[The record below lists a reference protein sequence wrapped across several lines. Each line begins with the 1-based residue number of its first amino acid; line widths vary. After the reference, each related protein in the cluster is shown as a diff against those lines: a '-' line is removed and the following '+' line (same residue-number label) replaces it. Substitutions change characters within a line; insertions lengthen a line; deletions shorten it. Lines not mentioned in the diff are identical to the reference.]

1 MLRSG
6 LEFIPPTAMT
16 RHHWRDHGSVV
27 TDYCQNRTIRTFAH
41 SGDGLGASLNPSPLS
56 FGQEKTLKSPL
67 SILRLTTISRNLVYT
82 ALTIFALSGVGMYHL
97 RLLFP
102 YIYRYR
108 HRMIAGLLVAA
119 FGAAVSALS
128 PLVLRLAV
136 DSLADGTIEP
146 HRLLWFGGALIGL
159 AVIDGGM
166 KFVQRMLIAV
176 TSYRIENDLRADL
189 FDRLLS
195 FDQMFYQQNYTGDL
209 MARLTN
215 DLSAV
220 RQFLGPGLNGAATA
234 VLTFLAATVL
244 MMLVDPL
251 LALIVVLLLPMVTIV
266 FVAIG
271 GRMRQAFHRVQNQF
285 GVLSTRA
292 QENFAGIRTVKAF
305 AQEEAEIAVFTADNE
320 RYRKLNLH
328 YVLLSGTLWPAMT
341 LCLGLIT
348 ALILLVGGQQVAAGT
363 LTIGELVQF
372 NAYLALLAFPMIILG
387 WMVNLFQQATASLER
402 LNDILRYQPMISS
415 PSTPRLPPGYGSIE
429 FRKVGVRANHS
440 DQWLLRDLS
449 FQVPAGK
456 VLAVVGATGAG
467 KTTLVNLLGRV
478 RDPDEGQVLVDGID
492 VRELELTALRRMIG
506 YVPQESFLF
515 SMPLREN
522 IGFGVA
528 TVDPERLDHVIEVSR
543 LSNDLDQ
550 FPDGI
555 DTMVG
560 ERGVTLSGGQKQR
573 VAIARALMRDPRILI
588 LDDALSSVDTHTAAQ
603 ILAGLRAEMNGRTTI
618 IIAQRIATV
627 RDADQIIVLDDGQIV
642 ERGSHQELLA
652 RNGRYAAMY
661 RRELLAAELEREE

>member
-1 MLRSG
+1 
-6 LEFIPPTAMT
+6 
-16 RHHWRDHGSVV
+16 
-27 TDYCQNRTIRTFAH
+27 
-41 SGDGLGASLNPSPLS
+41 
-56 FGQEKTLKSPL
+56 
-67 SILRLTTISRNLVYT
+67 
-82 ALTIFALSGVGMYHL
+82 MYHL

-108 HRMIAGLLVAA
+108 HRLIAGVVVAA
-119 FGAAVSALS
+119 LGAAVSSLS
-128 PLVLRLAV
+128 PLVLRLAI
-136 DSLADGTIEP
+136 DSLANGAIDP
-146 HRLLWFGGALIGL
+146 HQLLWFGGALIGL
-159 AVIDGGM
+159 AIIDGAM
-166 KFVQRMLIAV
+166 KFIQRMLIAV

-195 FDQMFYQQNYTGDL
+195 FDQMFYQQHYTGDL

-234 VLTFLAATVL
+234 GLTFLAATVL
-244 MMLVDPL
+244 MMLVDPV

-271 GRMRQAFHRVQNQF
+271 GRMRQAFHHVQNQF

-320 RYRKLNLH
+320 HYRKLNLH
-328 YVLLSGTLWPAMT
+328 YVLLSGALWPAMT
-341 LCLGLIT
+341 LCLGFIA

-402 LNDILRYQPMISS
+402 LNDILRLQPTIRS
-415 PSTPRLPPGYGSIE
+415 PSTPRLPPGRGSIE
-429 FRKVGVRANHS
+429 FSKVGVRANHS

-449 FQVPAGK
+449 FQVPAGT
-456 VLAVVGATGAG
+456 VLAIVGATGAG

-492 VRELELTALRRMIG
+492 IRELDLAALRRMIG

-522 IGFGVA
+522 IGFGVE
-528 TVDPERLDHVIEVSR
+528 TIDPVSLERVIEVSR

-550 FPDGI
+550 FPGGI
-555 DTMVG
+555 ETMVG

>member
-1 MLRSG
+1 
-6 LEFIPPTAMT
+6 
-16 RHHWRDHGSVV
+16 
-27 TDYCQNRTIRTFAH
+27 
-41 SGDGLGASLNPSPLS
+41 
-56 FGQEKTLKSPL
+56 
-67 SILRLTTISRNLVYT
+67 
-82 ALTIFALSGVGMYHL
+82 MYHL

-108 HRMIAGLLVAA
+108 YRLIAGLVVAA
-119 FGAAVSALS
+119 LGAAVSSFS
-128 PLVLRLAV
+128 PLVLRLAI
-136 DSLADGTIEP
+136 DSLANRAIDP
-146 HRLLWFGGALIGL
+146 HQLLWFGGALIGL
-159 AVIDGGM
+159 AIIDGAM

-195 FDQMFYQQNYTGDL
+195 FDQMFYQQHYTGDL

-244 MMLVDPL
+244 MMLVDPV
-251 LALIVVLLLPMVTIV
+251 LALIVVLLLPMATIV

-271 GRMRQAFHRVQNQF
+271 GRMRQAFHRVQDQF
-285 GVLSTRA
+285 GILSTRA

-305 AQEEAEIAVFTADNE
+305 AQEEAEIAVFAADNE

-328 YVLLSGTLWPAMT
+328 YVLLSGALWPAMT
-341 LCLGLIT
+341 FCLGFIA
-348 ALILLVGGQQVAAGT
+348 ALILLVGGQRVAAGT

-402 LNDILRYQPMISS
+402 LNDILRLQPAIIS
-415 PSTPRLPPGYGSIE
+415 PSTPRLPPGRGSIE
-429 FRKVGVRANHS
+429 FRKVGVRTNHS
-440 DQWLLRDLS
+440 DQWLLRNLS

-456 VLAVVGATGAG
+456 VLAIVGATGAG

-492 VRELELTALRRMIG
+492 VRELDLAALRRMIG

-522 IGFGVA
+522 IGFGVE
-528 TVDPERLDHVIEVSR
+528 TIDPVRLERVIEVSR

-550 FPDGI
+550 FPGGI
-555 DTMVG
+555 ETMVG

-603 ILAGLRAEMNGRTTI
+603 ILAGLRAEMNERTTI

-627 RDADQIIVLDDGQIV
+627 RDADQIIVLEDGQIV

>member
-1 MLRSG
+1 
-6 LEFIPPTAMT
+6 
-16 RHHWRDHGSVV
+16 
-27 TDYCQNRTIRTFAH
+27 
-41 SGDGLGASLNPSPLS
+41 
-56 FGQEKTLKSPL
+56 
-67 SILRLTTISRNLVYT
+67 
-82 ALTIFALSGVGMYHL
+82 MYHL

-108 HRMIAGLLVAA
+108 YRLIAGLVVAA
-119 FGAAVSALS
+119 LGAAVSSFS
-128 PLVLRLAV
+128 PLVLRLAI
-136 DSLADGTIEP
+136 DSLANRAIDP
-146 HRLLWFGGALIGL
+146 HQLLWFGGALIGL
-159 AVIDGGM
+159 AIIDGAI

-176 TSYRIENDLRADL
+176 ASYRIENDLRADL

-195 FDQMFYQQNYTGDL
+195 FDQMFYQQHYTGDL

-244 MMLVDPL
+244 MMLVDPV
-251 LALIVVLLLPMVTIV
+251 LALIVVLLLPMATIV

-271 GRMRQAFHRVQNQF
+271 GRMRQAFHRVQDQF
-285 GVLSTRA
+285 GILSTRA

-305 AQEEAEIAVFTADNE
+305 AQEEAEIAVFAADNE

-328 YVLLSGTLWPAMT
+328 YVLLSGALWPAMT
-341 LCLGLIT
+341 FCLGFIA
-348 ALILLVGGQQVAAGT
+348 ALILLVGGQRVAAGT

-402 LNDILRYQPMISS
+402 LNDILRLQPAIIS
-415 PSTPRLPPGYGSIE
+415 PSTPRLPPGRGSIE
-429 FRKVGVRANHS
+429 FRKVGVRTNHS
-440 DQWLLRDLS
+440 DQWLLRNLS

-456 VLAVVGATGAG
+456 VLAIVGATGAG

-478 RDPDEGQVLVDGID
+478 RDPDEGQVLIDGID
-492 VRELELTALRRMIG
+492 VRELELAALRRMIG

-528 TVDPERLDHVIEVSR
+528 TVDPARLDHVIEVSR

>member
-1 MLRSG
+1 
-6 LEFIPPTAMT
+6 
-16 RHHWRDHGSVV
+16 
-27 TDYCQNRTIRTFAH
+27 
-41 SGDGLGASLNPSPLS
+41 
-56 FGQEKTLKSPL
+56 
-67 SILRLTTISRNLVYT
+67 
-82 ALTIFALSGVGMYHL
+82 MYHL

-108 HRMIAGLLVAA
+108 YRLIAGLVVAA
-119 FGAAVSALS
+119 LGAAVSSFS
-128 PLVLRLAV
+128 PLVLRLAI
-136 DSLADGTIEP
+136 DSLANRAIDP
-146 HRLLWFGGALIGL
+146 HQLLWFGGALIGL
-159 AVIDGGM
+159 AIIDGAM

-195 FDQMFYQQNYTGDL
+195 FDQMFYQQHYTGDL

-244 MMLVDPL
+244 MMLVDPV
-251 LALIVVLLLPMVTIV
+251 LALIVVLLLPMATIV

-271 GRMRQAFHRVQNQF
+271 GRMRQAFHRVQDQF
-285 GVLSTRA
+285 GILSTRA

-305 AQEEAEIAVFTADNE
+305 AQEEAEIAVFAADNE

-328 YVLLSGTLWPAMT
+328 YVLLSGALWPAMT
-341 LCLGLIT
+341 FCLGFIA
-348 ALILLVGGQQVAAGT
+348 ALILLVGGQRVAAGT

-402 LNDILRYQPMISS
+402 LNDILRLQPAIIS
-415 PSTPRLPPGYGSIE
+415 PSTPRLPPGRGSIE
-429 FRKVGVRANHS
+429 FRKVGVRTNHS
-440 DQWLLRDLS
+440 DQWLLRNLS

-456 VLAVVGATGAG
+456 VLAIVGATGAV

-492 VRELELTALRRMIG
+492 VRELDLAALRRMIG

-522 IGFGVA
+522 IGFGVE
-528 TVDPERLDHVIEVSR
+528 TIDPVRLERVIEVSR

-550 FPDGI
+550 FPGGI
-555 DTMVG
+555 ETMVG

-603 ILAGLRAEMNGRTTI
+603 ILAGLRAEMNERTTI
-618 IIAQRIATV
+618 IIAQRIATA
-627 RDADQIIVLDDGQIV
+627 RDADQIIVLEDGQIV

>member
-1 MLRSG
+1 
-6 LEFIPPTAMT
+6 
-16 RHHWRDHGSVV
+16 
-27 TDYCQNRTIRTFAH
+27 
-41 SGDGLGASLNPSPLS
+41 
-56 FGQEKTLKSPL
+56 
-67 SILRLTTISRNLVYT
+67 
-82 ALTIFALSGVGMYHL
+82 MYHL

-108 HRMIAGLLVAA
+108 YRLIAGLVVAA
-119 FGAAVSALS
+119 LGAAVSSFS
-128 PLVLRLAV
+128 PLVLRLV
-136 DSLADGTIEP
+136 IDSLANRAIDP
-146 HRLLWFGGALIGL
+146 HQLLWFGGALIGL
-159 AVIDGGM
+159 AIIDGAM

-195 FDQMFYQQNYTGDL
+195 FDQMFYQQHYTGDL

-244 MMLVDPL
+244 MMLVDPV
-251 LALIVVLLLPMVTIV
+251 LALIVVLLLPMTTIV

-271 GRMRQAFHRVQNQF
+271 GRMRQAFHRVQDQF
-285 GVLSTRA
+285 GILSTRA
-292 QENFAGIRTVKAF
+292 QENFAGSRTVKAF
-305 AQEEAEIAVFTADNE
+305 AQEEAEIAVFAADNE

-328 YVLLSGTLWPAMT
+328 YVLLSGALWPAMT
-341 LCLGLIT
+341 FCLGFIA
-348 ALILLVGGQQVAAGT
+348 ALMLLVGGQRVAAGT

-402 LNDILRYQPMISS
+402 LNDILRLQPAIIS
-415 PSTPRLPPGYGSIE
+415 PSTPRLPPGRGSIE
-429 FRKVGVRANHS
+429 FRKVGVRTNHS
-440 DQWLLRDLS
+440 DQWLLRNLS

-456 VLAVVGATGAG
+456 VLAIVGATGAG

-492 VRELELTALRRMIG
+492 VRELDLAALRRMIG

-522 IGFGVA
+522 IGFGVE
-528 TVDPERLDHVIEVSR
+528 TIDPVRLERVIEVSR

-550 FPDGI
+550 FPGGI
-555 DTMVG
+555 ETMVG

-588 LDDALSSVDTHTAAQ
+588 LDDALSSVDTHCRSNPGRSAGRNERTDNNHYRAA
-603 ILAGLRAEMNGRTTI
+603 
-618 IIAQRIATV
+618 
-627 RDADQIIVLDDGQIV
+627 D
-642 ERGSHQELLA
+642 
-652 RNGRYAAMY
+652 RNGT
-661 RRELLAAELEREE
+661 

>member
-1 MLRSG
+1 
-6 LEFIPPTAMT
+6 
-16 RHHWRDHGSVV
+16 
-27 TDYCQNRTIRTFAH
+27 
-41 SGDGLGASLNPSPLS
+41 
-56 FGQEKTLKSPL
+56 
-67 SILRLTTISRNLVYT
+67 
-82 ALTIFALSGVGMYHL
+82 MYHL

-119 FGAAVSALS
+119 LGAAVSSFS
-128 PLVLRLAV
+128 PLVLRLAI
-136 DSLADGTIEP
+136 DSLANRAIDP
-146 HRLLWFGGALIGL
+146 HQLLWFGGALIGL
-159 AVIDGGM
+159 AIIDGAM

-176 TSYRIENDLRADL
+176 ASYRIENDLRADL

-195 FDQMFYQQNYTGDL
+195 FDQMFYQQHYTGDL

-244 MMLVDPL
+244 MMLVDPV
-251 LALIVVLLLPMVTIV
+251 LALIVVLLLPMATIV

-271 GRMRQAFHRVQNQF
+271 GRMRQAFHRVQDQF
-285 GVLSTRA
+285 GILSTRA

-305 AQEEAEIAVFTADNE
+305 AQEEAEIAVFAADNE

-328 YVLLSGTLWPAMT
+328 YVLLSGALWPAMT
-341 LCLGLIT
+341 FCLGFIA
-348 ALILLVGGQQVAAGT
+348 ALILLVGGQRVAAGT

-402 LNDILRYQPMISS
+402 LNDILRLQPAIIS
-415 PSTPRLPPGYGSIE
+415 PSTPQLPPGRGSIE
-429 FRKVGVRANHS
+429 FRKVGVRTNHS
-440 DQWLLRDLS
+440 DQWLLRNLS

-456 VLAVVGATGAG
+456 VLAIVGATGAG

-492 VRELELTALRRMIG
+492 VRELDLAALRRMIG

-522 IGFGVA
+522 IGFGVE
-528 TVDPERLDHVIEVSR
+528 TIDPVRLERVIEVSR

-550 FPDGI
+550 FPGGI
-555 DTMVG
+555 ETMVG

-603 ILAGLRAEMNGRTTI
+603 ILAGLRAEMNERTTI

-627 RDADQIIVLDDGQIV
+627 RDADQIIVLEDGQIV

>member
-1 MLRSG
+1 
-6 LEFIPPTAMT
+6 
-16 RHHWRDHGSVV
+16 
-27 TDYCQNRTIRTFAH
+27 
-41 SGDGLGASLNPSPLS
+41 
-56 FGQEKTLKSPL
+56 
-67 SILRLTTISRNLVYT
+67 
-82 ALTIFALSGVGMYHL
+82 
-97 RLLFP
+97 
-102 YIYRYR
+102 
-108 HRMIAGLLVAA
+108 
-119 FGAAVSALS
+119 
-128 PLVLRLAV
+128 
-136 DSLADGTIEP
+136 
-146 HRLLWFGGALIGL
+146 
-159 AVIDGGM
+159 M

-195 FDQMFYQQNYTGDL
+195 FDQMFYQQHYTGDL

-244 MMLVDPL
+244 MMLVDPV
-251 LALIVVLLLPMVTIV
+251 LALIVVLLLPMATIV

-271 GRMRQAFHRVQNQF
+271 GRMRQAFHRVQDQF
-285 GVLSTRA
+285 GILSTRA

-305 AQEEAEIAVFTADNE
+305 AQEEAEIAVFAADNE

-328 YVLLSGTLWPAMT
+328 YVLLSGALWPAMT
-341 LCLGLIT
+341 FCLGFIA
-348 ALILLVGGQQVAAGT
+348 ALMLLVGGQRVAAGT

-402 LNDILRYQPMISS
+402 LNDILRLQPAIIS
-415 PSTPRLPPGYGSIE
+415 PSTPRLPPGRGSIE
-429 FRKVGVRANHS
+429 FRKVGVRTNHS
-440 DQWLLRDLS
+440 DQWLLRNLS

-456 VLAVVGATGAG
+456 VLAIVGATGAG

-492 VRELELTALRRMIG
+492 VRELDLAALRRMIG

-522 IGFGVA
+522 IGFGVEA
-528 TVDPERLDHVIEVSR
+528 IDPVRLERVIEVSR

-550 FPDGI
+550 FPGGI
-555 DTMVG
+555 ETMVG

-603 ILAGLRAEMNGRTTI
+603 ILAGLRAEMNERTTI

-627 RDADQIIVLDDGQIV
+627 RDADQIIVLEDGQIV

>member
-1 MLRSG
+1 
-6 LEFIPPTAMT
+6 
-16 RHHWRDHGSVV
+16 
-27 TDYCQNRTIRTFAH
+27 
-41 SGDGLGASLNPSPLS
+41 
-56 FGQEKTLKSPL
+56 
-67 SILRLTTISRNLVYT
+67 
-82 ALTIFALSGVGMYHL
+82 MYHL

-108 HRMIAGLLVAA
+108 YRLIAGLVVAA
-119 FGAAVSALS
+119 LGAAVSSFS
-128 PLVLRLAV
+128 PLVLRLAI
-136 DSLADGTIEP
+136 DSLANRAIDP
-146 HRLLWFGGALIGL
+146 HQLLWFGGALIGL
-159 AVIDGGM
+159 AIIDGAM

-195 FDQMFYQQNYTGDL
+195 FDQMFYQQHYTGDL

-244 MMLVDPL
+244 MMLVDPV
-251 LALIVVLLLPMVTIV
+251 LALIVVLLLPMATIV

-271 GRMRQAFHRVQNQF
+271 GRMRQAFHRVQDQF
-285 GVLSTRA
+285 GILSTRA

-305 AQEEAEIAVFTADNE
+305 AQEEAEIAVFAADNE

-328 YVLLSGTLWPAMT
+328 YVLLSGALWPAMT
-341 LCLGLIT
+341 FCLGFIA
-348 ALILLVGGQQVAAGT
+348 ALILLVGGQRVAAGT

-429 FRKVGVRANHS
+429 FRKVGVRTNHS
-440 DQWLLRDLS
+440 DQWLLRNLS

-456 VLAVVGATGAG
+456 VLAIVGATGAG

-492 VRELELTALRRMIG
+492 VRELDLAALRRMIG

-522 IGFGVA
+522 IGFGVE
-528 TVDPERLDHVIEVSR
+528 TIDPVRLERVIEVSR

-550 FPDGI
+550 FPGGI
-555 DTMVG
+555 ETMVG

-588 LDDALSSVDTHTAAQ
+588 LDDVLSSVDTHTAAQ
-603 ILAGLRAEMNGRTTI
+603 ILAGLRAEMNERTTI

-627 RDADQIIVLDDGQIV
+627 RDADQIIVLEDGQIV

>member
-1 MLRSG
+1 
-6 LEFIPPTAMT
+6 
-16 RHHWRDHGSVV
+16 
-27 TDYCQNRTIRTFAH
+27 
-41 SGDGLGASLNPSPLS
+41 
-56 FGQEKTLKSPL
+56 
-67 SILRLTTISRNLVYT
+67 
-82 ALTIFALSGVGMYHL
+82 MYHL

-108 HRMIAGLLVAA
+108 YRLIAGLVVAA
-119 FGAAVSALS
+119 LGAAVSSFS
-128 PLVLRLAV
+128 PLVLRLAI
-136 DSLADGTIEP
+136 DSLANRAIDP
-146 HRLLWFGGALIGL
+146 HQLLWFGGALIGL
-159 AVIDGGM
+159 AIIDGAM

-195 FDQMFYQQNYTGDL
+195 FDQMFYQQHYTGDL

-244 MMLVDPL
+244 MMLVDPV
-251 LALIVVLLLPMVTIV
+251 LALMVVLLLPMATIV

-271 GRMRQAFHRVQNQF
+271 GRMRQAFHRVQDQF
-285 GVLSTRA
+285 GILSTRA

-305 AQEEAEIAVFTADNE
+305 AQEEAEIAVFAADNE

-328 YVLLSGTLWPAMT
+328 YVLLSGALWPAMT
-341 LCLGLIT
+341 FCLGFIA
-348 ALILLVGGQQVAAGT
+348 ALILLVGGQRVAAGT

-402 LNDILRYQPMISS
+402 LNDILRLQPAIIS
-415 PSTPRLPPGYGSIE
+415 PSTPRLPPGRGSIE
-429 FRKVGVRANHS
+429 FRKVGVRTNHS
-440 DQWLLRDLS
+440 DQWLLRNLS

-456 VLAVVGATGAG
+456 VLAIVGATGAG

-492 VRELELTALRRMIG
+492 VRELDLAALRRMIG

-522 IGFGVA
+522 IGFGVE
-528 TVDPERLDHVIEVSR
+528 TIDPVRLERVIEVSR

-550 FPDGI
+550 FPGGI
-555 DTMVG
+555 ETMVG

-603 ILAGLRAEMNGRTTI
+603 ILAGLRAEMNERTTI

-627 RDADQIIVLDDGQIV
+627 RDADQIIVLEDGQIV

>member
-1 MLRSG
+1 
-6 LEFIPPTAMT
+6 
-16 RHHWRDHGSVV
+16 
-27 TDYCQNRTIRTFAH
+27 
-41 SGDGLGASLNPSPLS
+41 
-56 FGQEKTLKSPL
+56 
-67 SILRLTTISRNLVYT
+67 
-82 ALTIFALSGVGMYHL
+82 MYHL

-108 HRMIAGLLVAA
+108 YRLIAGLVVAA
-119 FGAAVSALS
+119 LGAAVSSFS
-128 PLVLRLAV
+128 PLVLRLV
-136 DSLADGTIEP
+136 IDSLANRAIDP
-146 HRLLWFGGALIGL
+146 HQLLWFGGALIGL
-159 AVIDGGM
+159 AIIDGTM

-195 FDQMFYQQNYTGDL
+195 FDQMFYQQHYTGDL

-244 MMLVDPL
+244 MMLVDPV
-251 LALIVVLLLPMVTIV
+251 LALIVVLLLPMATIV

-271 GRMRQAFHRVQNQF
+271 GRMRQAFHRVQDQF
-285 GVLSTRA
+285 GILSTRA

-305 AQEEAEIAVFTADNE
+305 AQEEAEIAVFAADNE

-328 YVLLSGTLWPAMT
+328 YVLLSGALWPAMT
-341 LCLGLIT
+341 FCLGFIA
-348 ALILLVGGQQVAAGT
+348 ALMLLVGGQRVAAGT

-402 LNDILRYQPMISS
+402 LNDILRLQPAIIS
-415 PSTPRLPPGYGSIE
+415 PSTPRLPPGRGSIE
-429 FRKVGVRANHS
+429 FRKVGVRTNHS
-440 DQWLLRDLS
+440 DQWLLRNLS

-456 VLAVVGATGAG
+456 VLAIVGATGAG

-492 VRELELTALRRMIG
+492 VRELDLAALRRMIG

-522 IGFGVA
+522 IGFGVEA
-528 TVDPERLDHVIEVSR
+528 IDPVRLERVIEVSR

-550 FPDGI
+550 FPGGI
-555 DTMVG
+555 ETMVG

-603 ILAGLRAEMNGRTTI
+603 ILAGLRAEMNERTTI

-627 RDADQIIVLDDGQIV
+627 RDADQIIVLEDGQIV

>member
-1 MLRSG
+1 
-6 LEFIPPTAMT
+6 
-16 RHHWRDHGSVV
+16 
-27 TDYCQNRTIRTFAH
+27 
-41 SGDGLGASLNPSPLS
+41 
-56 FGQEKTLKSPL
+56 
-67 SILRLTTISRNLVYT
+67 
-82 ALTIFALSGVGMYHL
+82 MYHL

-108 HRMIAGLLVAA
+108 YRLIAGLVVAA
-119 FGAAVSALS
+119 LGAAVSSFS
-128 PLVLRLAV
+128 PLVLRLAI
-136 DSLADGTIEP
+136 DSLANRAIDP
-146 HRLLWFGGALIGL
+146 HQLLWFGGALIGL
-159 AVIDGGM
+159 AIIDGAM

-195 FDQMFYQQNYTGDL
+195 FDQMFYKQHYTGDL

-244 MMLVDPL
+244 MMLVDPV
-251 LALIVVLLLPMVTIV
+251 LALIVVLLLPMATIV

-271 GRMRQAFHRVQNQF
+271 GRMRQAFHRVQDQF
-285 GVLSTRA
+285 GILSTRA

-305 AQEEAEIAVFTADNE
+305 AQEEAEIAVFAADNE

-328 YVLLSGTLWPAMT
+328 YVLLSGALWPAMT
-341 LCLGLIT
+341 FCLGFIA
-348 ALILLVGGQQVAAGT
+348 ALILLVGGQRVAAGT

-402 LNDILRYQPMISS
+402 LNDILRLQPAIIS
-415 PSTPRLPPGYGSIE
+415 PSTPRLPPGRGSIE
-429 FRKVGVRANHS
+429 FRKVGVRTNHS
-440 DQWLLRDLS
+440 DQWLLRNLS

-456 VLAVVGATGAG
+456 VLAIVGATGAG

-492 VRELELTALRRMIG
+492 VRELDLAALRRMIG

-522 IGFGVA
+522 IGFGVE
-528 TVDPERLDHVIEVSR
+528 TIDPVRLERVIEVSR

-550 FPDGI
+550 FPGGI
-555 DTMVG
+555 ETMVG

-603 ILAGLRAEMNGRTTI
+603 ILAGLRAEMNERTTI

-627 RDADQIIVLDDGQIV
+627 RDADQIIVLEDGQIV

>member
-1 MLRSG
+1 
-6 LEFIPPTAMT
+6 
-16 RHHWRDHGSVV
+16 
-27 TDYCQNRTIRTFAH
+27 
-41 SGDGLGASLNPSPLS
+41 
-56 FGQEKTLKSPL
+56 
-67 SILRLTTISRNLVYT
+67 
-82 ALTIFALSGVGMYHL
+82 MYHL

-108 HRMIAGLLVAA
+108 YRLIAGLVVAA
-119 FGAAVSALS
+119 LGAAVSSFS
-128 PLVLRLAV
+128 PLVLRLV
-136 DSLADGTIEP
+136 IDSLANRAIDP
-146 HRLLWFGGALIGL
+146 HQLLWFGGALIGL
-159 AVIDGGM
+159 AIIDGAM

-195 FDQMFYQQNYTGDL
+195 FDQMFYQQHYTGDL

-244 MMLVDPL
+244 MMLVDPV
-251 LALIVVLLLPMVTIV
+251 LALIVVLLLPMATIV

-271 GRMRQAFHRVQNQF
+271 GRMRQAFHRVQDQF
-285 GVLSTRA
+285 GILSTRA

-305 AQEEAEIAVFTADNE
+305 AQEEAEIAVFAADNE

-328 YVLLSGTLWPAMT
+328 YVLLSGALWPAMT
-341 LCLGLIT
+341 FCLGFIA
-348 ALILLVGGQQVAAGT
+348 ALMLLVGGQRVAAGT

-402 LNDILRYQPMISS
+402 LNDILRLQTAIIS
-415 PSTPRLPPGYGSIE
+415 PSTPRLPPGRGSIE
-429 FRKVGVRANHS
+429 FRKVGVRTNHS
-440 DQWLLRDLS
+440 DQWLLRNLS

-456 VLAVVGATGAG
+456 VLAIVGATGAG

-492 VRELELTALRRMIG
+492 VRELDLAALRRMIG

-522 IGFGVA
+522 IGFGVEA
-528 TVDPERLDHVIEVSR
+528 IDPVRLERVIEVSR

-550 FPDGI
+550 FPGGI
-555 DTMVG
+555 ETMVG

-603 ILAGLRAEMNGRTTI
+603 ILAGLRAEMNERTTI

-627 RDADQIIVLDDGQIV
+627 RDADQIIVLEDGQIV

>member
-1 MLRSG
+1 MLWSG
-6 LEFIPPTAMT
+6 SESVPTTAMT
-16 RHHWRDHGSVV
+16 RHRWRDNRNMA
-27 TDYCQNRTIRTFAH
+27 TDYRQNRPLRASAH
-41 SGDGLGASLNPSPLS
+41 SGDGLGASLIPSPLS

-67 SILRLTTISRNLVYT
+67 SILRLTTISCDLVYT
-82 ALTIFALSGVGMYHL
+82 ALAIFALSGVGMYHL

-108 HRMIAGLLVAA
+108 YRLIAGLVVAA
-119 FGAAVSALS
+119 LGAAVSSFS
-128 PLVLRLAV
+128 PLVLRLAI
-136 DSLADGTIEP
+136 DSLANRAIDP
-146 HRLLWFGGALIGL
+146 HQLLWFGGALIGL
-159 AVIDGGM
+159 AIIDGAM

-195 FDQMFYQQNYTGDL
+195 FDQMFYQQHYTGDL

-244 MMLVDPL
+244 MMLVDPV
-251 LALIVVLLLPMVTIV
+251 LALIVVLLLPMATIV

-271 GRMRQAFHRVQNQF
+271 GRMRQAFHRVQDQF
-285 GVLSTRA
+285 GILSTRA

-305 AQEEAEIAVFTADNE
+305 AQEEAEIAVFAADNE

-328 YVLLSGTLWPAMT
+328 YVLLSGALWPAMT
-341 LCLGLIT
+341 FCLGFIA
-348 ALILLVGGQQVAAGT
+348 ALILLVGGQRVAAGT

-402 LNDILRYQPMISS
+402 LNDILRLQPAIIS
-415 PSTPRLPPGYGSIE
+415 PSTPRLPPGRGSIE
-429 FRKVGVRANHS
+429 FRKVGVRTNHS
-440 DQWLLRDLS
+440 DQWLLRNLS

-456 VLAVVGATGAG
+456 VLAIVGATGAG

-492 VRELELTALRRMIG
+492 VRELDLAALRRMIG

-522 IGFGVA
+522 IGFGVE
-528 TVDPERLDHVIEVSR
+528 TIDPVRLERVIEVSR
-543 LSNDLDQ
+543 QVVSRQWSAN
-550 FPDGI
+550 
-555 DTMVG
+555 
-560 ERGVTLSGGQKQR
+560 
-573 VAIARALMRDPRILI
+573 
-588 LDDALSSVDTHTAAQ
+588 
-603 ILAGLRAEMNGRTTI
+603 AGLHCLA
-618 IIAQRIATV
+618 V
-627 RDADQIIVLDDGQIV
+627 RNS
-642 ERGSHQELLA
+642 E
-652 RNGRYAAMY
+652 
-661 RRELLAAELEREE
+661 

>member
-1 MLRSG
+1 M
-6 LEFIPPTAMT
+6 
-16 RHHWRDHGSVV
+16 H
-27 TDYCQNRTIRTFAH
+27 
-41 SGDGLGASLNPSPLS
+41 
-56 FGQEKTLKSPL
+56 
-67 SILRLTTISRNLVYT
+67 
-82 ALTIFALSGVGMYHL
+82 HL
-97 RLLFP
+97 RLLLP
-102 YIYRYR
+102 YLHRYR
-108 HRMIAGLLVAA
+108 RRLLLGLLAA
-119 FGAAVSALS
+119 ALGASVSALA

-136 DSLADGTIEP
+136 DRVANGTIVPLE
-146 HRLLWFGGALIGL
+146 LIWFGGALIGL
-159 AVIDGGM
+159 ALIDGGL
-166 KFVQRMLIAV
+166 KFAQRMLIAV

-195 FDQMFYQQNYTGDL
+195 FEQMFYQQHYTGDL

-234 VLTFLAATVL
+234 ILTFLAAAVL
-244 MMLVDPL
+244 MFLVQPV
-251 LALIVVLLLPMVTIV
+251 LALIVVLLLPLATIV

-271 GRMRQAFHRVQNQF
+271 GRMRQIFHRVQDQF

-320 RYRKLNLH
+320 RYRDLNLR
-328 YVLLSGTLWPAMT
+328 YVLLSGALWPAMT
-341 LCLGLIT
+341 LCLGLIS
-348 ALILLVGGQQVAAGT
+348 ALILLVGGQMVAAGT

-402 LNDILRYQPMISS
+402 LRDILRRQPLITS
-415 PSTPRLPPGYGSIE
+415 PVTPRLPAGEGEIE
-429 FRKVGVRANHS
+429 FRGVGVRAGHS
-440 DQWLLRDLS
+440 DQQWLLRNLS
-449 FQVPAGK
+449 FRVPAGT
-456 VLAVVGATGAG
+456 VLAIVGATGAG
-467 KTTLVNLLGRV
+467 KTTLINLLGRV
-478 RDPDEGQVLVDGID
+478 RDPDVGQVLVDGID
-492 VRELELTALRRMIG
+492 VRDLDLAALRRMIG

-515 SMPLREN
+515 SVPLREN
-522 IGFGVA
+522 IGFGVE
-528 TVDPERLDHVIEVSR
+528 TIDLDRLNHVVEVSR
-543 LSNDLDQ
+543 LVNDLDQ
-550 FPDGI
+550 LPGGME
-555 DTMVG
+555 TMVG

-573 VAIARALMRDPRILI
+573 VAIARALMRDPRILV

-603 ILAGLRAEMNGRTTI
+603 ILAGLRAEMTGRTTI

-627 RDADQIIVLDDGQIV
+627 RDADQIIVLDEGQIV

-661 RRELLAAELEREE
+661 RRELLAAELERDD

>member
-1 MLRSG
+1 
-6 LEFIPPTAMT
+6 
-16 RHHWRDHGSVV
+16 
-27 TDYCQNRTIRTFAH
+27 
-41 SGDGLGASLNPSPLS
+41 
-56 FGQEKTLKSPL
+56 
-67 SILRLTTISRNLVYT
+67 
-82 ALTIFALSGVGMYHL
+82 MYHL

-108 HRMIAGLLVAA
+108 YRLIAGLVVAA
-119 FGAAVSALS
+119 LGAAVSSFS
-128 PLVLRLAV
+128 PLVLRLAI
-136 DSLADGTIEP
+136 DSLANRAIDP
-146 HRLLWFGGALIGL
+146 HQLLWFGGALIGL
-159 AVIDGGM
+159 AIIDGAM

-195 FDQMFYQQNYTGDL
+195 FDQMFYQQHYTGDL

-244 MMLVDPL
+244 MMLVDPV
-251 LALIVVLLLPMVTIV
+251 LALIVVLLLPMATIV

-271 GRMRQAFHRVQNQF
+271 GRMRQAFHRVQDQF
-285 GVLSTRA
+285 GILSTRA

-305 AQEEAEIAVFTADNE
+305 AQEEAEIAVFAADNE

-328 YVLLSGTLWPAMT
+328 YVLLSGALWPAMT
-341 LCLGLIT
+341 FCLGFIA
-348 ALILLVGGQQVAAGT
+348 ALILLVGGQRVAAGT

-402 LNDILRYQPMISS
+402 LNDILRLQPAIIS

-492 VRELELTALRRMIG
+492 VRELDLAALRRMIG

-627 RDADQIIVLDDGQIV
+627 RDADQIIVLEDGQIV